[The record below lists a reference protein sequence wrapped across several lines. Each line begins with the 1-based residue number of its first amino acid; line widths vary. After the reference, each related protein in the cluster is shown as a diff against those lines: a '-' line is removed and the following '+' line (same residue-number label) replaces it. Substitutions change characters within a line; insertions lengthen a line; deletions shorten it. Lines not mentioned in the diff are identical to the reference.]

1 MKDTLNRR
9 SRFAPPQAVG
19 QRIELQERDLQAF
32 EAVHRHGPLPTHYLY
47 EFVRS
52 LSKDRTAFQQRLTK
66 LYNGTASTPPLL
78 VRPAQQHAS
87 FYARCQP
94 LIYDLSPFARAV
106 LAERGRLTLAP
117 ARTDHFLHRFMNAC
131 VGASLELAVRQDGK
145 RYLAEHD
152 IFTHGGAGELAV
164 PVGSGR
170 LIPDRLFG
178 IDLGG
183 RYRFFAVEIDRNTE
197 SLERRSLAQN
207 SFAQKI
213 EGYAEILNR
222 RLYKS
227 HWDVPQ
233 LMVMFVTTNAVHM
246 ENMMHHVEDHAL
258 AKHFLFKVK
267 PEFGVNWSVPPL
279 LPDLFTEP
287 WLQPD
292 GSPFAID

>member
-9 SRFAPPQAVG
+9 IRFAPPQAVG
-19 QRIELQERDLQAF
+19 QRIEIHERDLQIF
-32 EAVHRHGPLPTHYLY
+32 EALHRHGPLPTHYLF
-47 EFVRS
+47 EFVRP
-52 LSKDRTAFQQRLTK
+52 LARDYTAFQQRLTK
-66 LYNGTASTPPLL
+66 LYNGAATTPPLL
-78 VRPAQQHAS
+78 VKPTQQHAS
-87 FYARCQP
+87 FYARYQQ
-94 LIYDLSPFARAV
+94 LIYDLSPVARAV
-106 LAERGRLTLAP
+106 LAERGRLALAP

-131 VGASLELAVRQDGK
+131 VGASIELAVRRDGK

-152 IFTHGGAGELAV
+152 IFSHGGTGEMAI
-164 PVGSGR
+164 PVGRGR

-178 IDLGG
+178 IHGEK
-183 RYRFFAVEIDRNTE
+183 YRFFAVEIDRNTE
-197 SLERRSLAQN
+197 SLERRSLHQN

-213 EGYAEILNR
+213 DGYAEILNR

-246 ENMMHHVEDHAL
+246 ANMMHHLKGHAL
-258 AKHFLFKVK
+258 AKHFLFKAK

-287 WLQPD
+287 WRQPD